1 VKYLIDPGIIISVG
15 ALAKMERK
23 ILPIQ
28 NSYWVIPGRFRAG
41 EHPAI
46 GSVDGTRLKIRWLL
60 SQGINIILDLTEM
73 GEADINYPTYIHNE
87 SISFDKPVSYQRIPI
102 QDWSTPSRKK
112 MIEIL
117 ETIEEHLRLG
127 KNIYLHCY
135 GGLGRTGLAVG
146 CYLGNQ
152 GMPGDQAL
160 AKILELRNQIPGEPK
175 KSPETE
181 KQKRMVLEWTKES

>member
-1 VKYLIDPGIIISVG
+1 
-15 ALAKMERK
+15 MESK

-60 SQGINIILDLTEM
+60 AQGINFILDLTES
-73 GEADINYPTYIHNE
+73 GEADANYPTYIFNV
-87 SISFDKPVSYQRIPI
+87 STALNKPIIYKRFPI
-102 QDWSTPSRKK
+102 QDWSTPSHENMVK
-112 MIEIL
+112 IL
-117 ETIEEHLRLG
+117 DMVEETLSEG

-135 GGLGRTGLAVG
+135 GGLGRTGLTVG
-146 CYLGNQ
+146 CYLGSHGIQ
-152 GMPGDQAL
+152 GYQAL
-160 AKILELRNQIPGEPK
+160 VKIAVLRNKIPGEQK

-181 KQKRMVLEWTKES
+181 KQRRMVLEWIKEQ